1 MKSKDRM
8 INLVVLVIEYLMGLG
23 YLPFFIST
31 MKKSPFL
38 FVLAIIPL
46 VVWTWFL
53 YRQTKKFLNR
63 EPF

>member
-1 MKSKDRM
+1 MKSKNFDL
-8 INLVVLVIEYLMGLG
+8 IVLIIEYLMGLG

-46 VVWTWFL
+46 VVWIWFL

-63 EPF
+63 EPL